1 MIEQE
6 EEEEDESL
14 FIDDGRNVPAIEF
27 FRRSPF
33 EYSILSRT
41 LHTLTIN
48 IKEKVR
54 RRKKR
59 TNERKKKSRK
69 KTNPPKTEI
78 KIKQERKKEKR
89 KQKMDGLRVRPAF
102 RSGTKS

>member
-41 LHTLTIN
+41 LHTHTDN
-48 IKEKVR
+48 QHK
-54 RRKKR
+54 RKGKKKKK
-59 TNERKKKSRK
+59 TNERKK
-69 KTNPPKTEI
+69 E
-78 KIKQERKKEKR
+78 KESEENE
-89 KQKMDGLRVRPAF
+89 PAQN
-102 RSGTKS
+102 